1 MKRTAYRLILL
12 SILALAA
19 TAPAAAQE
27 VTIKPAPT
35 PRQQKEKEQEI
46 SLGEI
51 TPTQEMWFY
60 QQELK
65 RAQDPKQAIRRRA
78 EYRAAQRERRLAS
91 QEWYGVSPLRPNA
104 NITPWMGGSYS
115 PGWSGNSR
123 DSFRWS
129 PATPV
134 VVVPFPS
141 YQGIYGVR

>member
-1 MKRTAYRLILL
+1 MKRT
-12 SILALAA
+12 LALFLTLSAVV
-19 TAPAAAQE
+19 TVSPSLSVAQDPK
-27 VTIKPAPT
+27 VKSLPV
-35 PRQQKEKEQEI
+35 PREHKEREI

-51 TPTQEMWFY
+51 APTQEMWFY

-78 EYRAAQRERRLAS
+78 EFRAAQRERRIAS
-91 QEWYGVSPLRPNA
+91 QEWYGVSASRPNA
-104 NITPWMGGSYS
+104 NITPWMGGSYA

-134 VVVPFPS
+134 VAVPFPN